1 MNVLLAQL
9 GIVCPRCDAYNAPK
23 SVSCQ
28 ACRAELGFFE
38 SPSAKPATAGRIAA
52 APSTKP
58 ATAEAQQAAPPAAKI
73 PSVASMPAAPPAP
86 KPGSMGGVASSGPR
100 FRLVAVRGTVGPG
113 SAFKLAGQSVS
124 AGRSKGILLFPNDAF
139 VAPLHCTFFY
149 KEARLFVRDE
159 SSPSGTFVTV
169 AREAIAP
176 NTFFAV
182 GDTLLRYLGPLP
194 APAPAAVLHYG
205 APLPAQP
212 LYLLEEI
219 LEGLRP
225 GRCLAR
231 VGPVVTVGSAGC
243 EFLIAGDPTVAPRH
257 CEVAFSPQ
265 GATLKDLGTPA
276 GTFLRLPPGGERE
289 LKPGE
294 QVRIGNE
301 ILRVEAA

>member
-1 MNVLLAQL
+1 MNALLAQL
-9 GIVCPRCDAYNAPK
+9 GIVCPRCDVYNLPK
-23 SVSCQ
+23 SATCA
-28 ACRAELGFFE
+28 ACNADLGFGDFAD
-38 SPSAKPATAGRIAA
+38 SAKPATVGRMAA
-52 APSTKP
+52 APKAVTSASVPAASAAPTPVATKP
-58 ATAEAQQAAPPAAKI
+58 ASAGTASAA
-73 PSVASMPAAPPAP
+73 
-86 KPGSMGGVASSGPR
+86 R
-100 FRLVAVRGTVGPG
+100 FRLVAVKGTVGPG

-124 AGRSKGILLFPNDAF
+124 AGRSKGILLFPNDPF

-149 KEARLFVRDE
+149 KESRLFVRDE

-169 AREAIAP
+169 AKEAIAP

-205 APLPAQP
+205 APLPSQP

-219 LEGLRP
+219 LDGLRP

-231 VGPVVTVGSAGC
+231 PGPVVTVGATGC
-243 EFLIAGDPTVAPRH
+243 EFLIAADAGVAPRH

-276 GTFLRLPPGGERE
+276 GTFLRLAPGAERE
-289 LKPGE
+289 LKVGE